1 MKLAYGTWG
10 MPMLPIDT
18 AVEHLA
24 KLGFDGVEIAVI
36 RGFTT
41 ELDTLDAAERQRIRQ
56 LVDQHGLYLTAV
68 AGHQSLLARD
78 EDAHAE
84 AWRRLTG
91 SVDLCVDWAG
101 PDGPPPLVS
110 VVGTGP
116 GDWESHRDFILER
129 LGTLVDYCASRQVV
143 LALEPHVGDGMTE
156 LPKVLELMRLVDS
169 PWCRL
174 NFDISHFEVVGIPT
188 ADTVAA
194 LTPYAVHTHVK
205 DQRGLA
211 PDFSFL
217 IPGEG
222 DFDYV
227 AYLTAM
233 DKAGYT
239 GYITAEVSM
248 QVHKRPNYDPLAAA
262 TLTYQTLNAA
272 FQQAGLQRG

>member
-1 MKLAYGTWG
+1 MKLGFSSWG
-10 MPMLPIDT
+10 MPQLPIDVT
-18 AVEHLA
+18 LQHLA
-24 KLGFDGVEIAVI
+24 GLGFEGVEIAVI
-36 RGFTT
+36 HGFTT
-41 ELDTLDAAERQRIRQ
+41 ELDTLDAAQRRRIRQ
-56 LVDQHGLYLTAV
+56 LVDHHGLYLTSV

-78 EDAHAE
+78 EAAHAE

-91 SVDLCVDWAG
+91 TADLCVDWAG

-110 VVGTGP
+110 VLGTGP
-116 GDWESHRDFILER
+116 GDWENHRDFVLER
-129 LGTLVDYCASRQVV
+129 LGTLVDYCAARQVV

-156 LPKVLELMRLVDS
+156 LPKVLELMQRVDS

-194 LTPYAVHTHVK
+194 LAPYAVHTHVK

-211 PDFSFL
+211 PDFAFL

-222 DFDYV
+222 DSDYP

-233 DKAGYT
+233 DRAGYT
-239 GYITAEVSM
+239 GYITAEISM
-248 QVHKRPNYDPLAAA
+248 QVHKRPDYDPLAAA
-262 TLTYQTLNAA
+262 TMTYQTLDAA
-272 FQQAGLQRG
+272 FRQAGLERC